1 MVVDYHQAVVK
12 AVREATPCDLDWI
25 PLPVDKTFINSVT
38 ELKTRKRP
46 GPDSLKGV

>member
-12 AVREATPCDLDWI
+12 VVREATPCDFDWI
-25 PLPVDKTFINSVT
+25 PLPVGKTFINSVT

>member
-12 AVREATPCDLDWI
+12 VVREVTRCDLDWI
-25 PLPVDKTFINSVT
+25 PLPVGKTFINSVT